1 LKNILLLG
9 FIVYKVAL
17 VSLEVFVEVRI
28 SEKPLRANTASVRSL
43 PFVHRSSMPTEGA
56 IRPVFFF
63 ADGTTVRLLLR
74 VDSQMDFQALLHDE
88 FLLAEA
94 ASEGP
99 LARVYSHVTGQGESR
114 RQRGTAD
121 VAQVAF
127 TFVNHRHVSLQTDP
141 RREDALT
148 HLAR

>member
-43 PFVHRSSMPTEGA
+43 PFVHRSSVPTEGA

-94 ASEGP
+94 ASERP
-99 LARVYSHVTGQGESR
+99 LARVYPHVTGQGESR

-141 RREDALT
+141 RSEDALT